1 MPEYKDYLTY
11 INTHMYDL
19 EVVFKKNYVDYRCK
33 GSSSLKKVL
42 PVICSGFSY
51 DDENIQDGTTAMETW
66 GELVTEV
73 KDEIVKDEIRKN
85 LLSYCELDSLAMV
98 EIYKKL

>member
-1 MPEYKDYLTY
+1 MEKIALIVLVLITIILTGCGPRGMRH
-11 INTHMYDL
+11 I
-19 EVVFKKNYVDYRCK
+19 EVNM
-33 GSSSLKKVL
+33 G
-42 PVICSGFSY
+42 
-51 DDENIQDGTTAMETW
+51 DGTTAMETW

-98 EIYKKL
+98 ELYKKL